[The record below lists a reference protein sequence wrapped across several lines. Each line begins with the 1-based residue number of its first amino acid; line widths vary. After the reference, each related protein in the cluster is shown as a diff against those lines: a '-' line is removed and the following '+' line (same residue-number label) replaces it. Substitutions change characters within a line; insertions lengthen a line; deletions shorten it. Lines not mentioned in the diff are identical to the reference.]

1 MLKQFIPGLA
11 GVMLLGALAGCNSE
25 EEPSELTST
34 NVEVTSF
41 YFKNSERNPYAD
53 SVFFS
58 IDLANA
64 QIFNADSLPYG
75 YDVTRMVPYIA
86 TGGAKNVEL
95 EVSRSGKA
103 DTVYNY
109 TTNSTDS
116 IDFTHPVKLRLLS
129 LSGTVER
136 TYTIT
141 VNVHKVKADSLVW
154 DRQEMTALPTPYAAP
169 VAQRTVQMNETLYC
183 MSTDGSTYA
192 VARNSNPAEWQWET
206 ASANIP
212 QDADINTL
220 AATDRELF
228 MLTESG
234 ELIKSEDGREWTS
247 TGSVNWAGLY
257 GGFESVIYGA
267 VKLPD
272 GTVVLESYPSRN
284 CDNTLPEG
292 MPVSGTSVPVT
303 YHFEYSMRPMMIIC
317 GGRQANGELS
327 DRVWGFDGYSFIELS
342 VTPMLK
348 AMTDMTVIPYFAYR
362 ESTYWKS
369 YEYPA
374 LVAMGGVTAD
384 GKQNDTVYI
393 SYDYG
398 MNWRKAGALMQ
409 LPDYLKPF
417 SHAQAYVYKSTLTDA
432 QQKSVWRK
440 AGRNMPQWRVIK
452 PVTEWECPY
461 IYLFGGIQADGQLSN
476 TVWRAVIN
484 RLTFKPII

>member
-1 MLKQFIPGLA
+1 MHKQLIPGLA
-11 GVMLLGALAGCNSE
+11 GVMLLGALTGCNSE
-25 EEPSELTST
+25 EETSQLTST

-41 YFKNSERNPYAD
+41 YLKSTDRNPYAD

-58 IDLANA
+58 IDLATA

-75 YDVTRMVPYIA
+75 YDVTRLVPYIA

-95 EVSRSGKA
+95 EVSRAGKA

-109 TTNSTDS
+109 TTSSTDS
-116 IDFTHPVKLRLLS
+116 IDFTNPVKLRLLS

-154 DRQEMTALPTPYAAP
+154 DRQELTSLPTPYAAP

-183 MSTDGSTYA
+183 LSTDGSTYA
-192 VARNSNPAEWQWET
+192 VASNSNPAEWQWET
-206 ASANIP
+206 ATANVP
-212 QDADINTL
+212 QGADINTL
-220 AATDRELF
+220 TATDSELF
-228 MLTESG
+228 ILTEDG
-234 ELIKSEDGREWTS
+234 ELFKSADGKEWT
-247 TGSVNWAGLY
+247 TTNTYRWTGLY
-257 GGFESVIYGA
+257 GGFENVVFGA
-267 VKLPD
+267 VKVQD
-272 GTVVLESYPSRN
+272 GTVMLESYPSRN

-342 VTPMLK
+342 STPMPK
-348 AMTDMTVIPYFAYR
+348 PMADMTVIPYFAFR

-374 LVAMGGVTAD
+374 LVAMGGVTGD
-384 GKQNDTVYI
+384 GSLNDTVYI
-393 SYDYG
+393 SFDYG
-398 MNWRKAGALMQ
+398 MNWRKAGQLMQ

-417 SHAQAYVYKSTLTDA
+417 CHAQAYVYKSTLTDE
-432 QQKSVWRK
+432 QRKSVWRK
-440 AGRNMPQWRVIK
+440 AGNNIPQSRVIK
-452 PVTEWECPY
+452 PVNEWECPY
-461 IYLFGGIQADGQLSN
+461 IYMFGGVQADGQLSN

-484 RLTFKPII
+484 RLTFKPVI